1 MTATS
6 PPLTQAPQ
14 RLSIGRRTLGR
25 SWYLLERNALV
36 YRRTWLVI
44 VSGFFEPVFYLLSV
58 WLGVGRLIGDI
69 TLADGT
75 VVPYTAFVVPGLLA
89 ASAMHGSLSEA
100 TFRLYRRVGDG
111 RSYQGVLGTP
121 VGVGDVAVAEVLWA
135 VQRGAVYATGFLL
148 MALTLDTMRTWW
160 VLAAF
165 PATLLVCSAF
175 AAVGVA
181 WTARMRSWQDMQ
193 LVALVML
200 PLFLCSGT
208 FVPVSAYPAWAQ
220 VVVWFTPLFHG
231 VELVRSVT
239 AGRFD
244 PVLVVHVAYLTVM
257 TLVGLAFA
265 RRQLQRR
272 LVR

>member
-1 MTATS
+1 MTVASPTVRATG
-6 PPLTQAPQ
+6 
-14 RLSIGRRTLGR
+14 RLPIGRRALGR

-58 WLGVGRLIGDI
+58 WLGVGRLIGDV

-121 VGVGDVAVAEVLWA
+121 VGVGDVARAEVLWS

-175 AAVGVA
+175 AAAGVA
-181 WTARMRSWQDMQ
+181 WTATMRSWQDLQ
-193 LVALVML
+193 LVALILL

-220 VVVWFTPLFHG
+220 AAVWLTPLFHG
-231 VELVRSVT
+231 VELVRWTT
-239 AGRFD
+239 AGRFE
-244 PVLVVHVAYLTVM
+244 PVLVVHVAYLVAMTV
-257 TLVGLAFA
+257 TGLALA

-272 LVR
+272 LLR